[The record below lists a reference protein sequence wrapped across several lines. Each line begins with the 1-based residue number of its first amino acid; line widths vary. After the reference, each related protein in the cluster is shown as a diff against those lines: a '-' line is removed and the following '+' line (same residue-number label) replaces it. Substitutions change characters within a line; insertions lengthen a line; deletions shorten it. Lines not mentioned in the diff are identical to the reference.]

1 MKDTKVTVACAPQSA
16 PLAPPCPPSSSDDHS
31 PPTPAG
37 LTLRLLRRRALRSV
51 LRDPAIN
58 LALVRSAAERAQ
70 ADGARMLF
78 APELMLTGHGA
89 HPSMADNAEPV
100 PEGPLAQAVL
110 GMSAE
115 LGIAICVGIAELDP
129 SDLQIY
135 NSQFVVCDAAPITP
149 TTPITAS
156 WPWFGRQQR
165 RPRWCA
171 GTAASTWACSGRST
185 PAAMSTSTLAAA
197 TTCLSSTSATCAS
210 GSPSATIP
218 PSRSWGVS
226 GNALPI

>member
-16 PLAPPCPPSSSDDHS
+16 LLVPPPPPLNPQIDPCP
-31 PPTPAG
+31 
-37 LTLRLLRRRALRSV
+37 LRPLLLLLLRRRALRSV

-149 TTPITAS
+149 TTPITPPPALV
-156 WPWFGRQQR
+156 WLTAA

-210 GSPSATIP
+210 GSRSATIP

-226 GNALPI
+226 GNPFPT

>member
-1 MKDTKVTVACAPQSA
+1 M
-16 PLAPPCPPSSSDDHS
+16 
-31 PPTPAG
+31 
-37 LTLRLLRRRALRSV
+37 

-135 NSQFVVCDAAPITP
+135 NSQFVVCDAASTPPPRSPTPITP
-149 TTPITAS
+149 P
-156 WPWFGRQQR
+156 WPWFG
-165 RPRWCA
+165 
-171 GTAASTWACSGRST
+171 
-185 PAAMSTSTLAAA
+185 
-197 TTCLSSTSATCAS
+197 
-210 GSPSATIP
+210 
-218 PSRSWGVS
+218 
-226 GNALPI
+226 